1 MPAPDDR
8 RNQML
13 DLARRWRDSGATARA
28 FAQEHGV
35 TPWTLYYWRDRLA
48 KPDRPKRR
56 SRRAPRVKL
65 APVRLVAPAA
75 DKGGDVEVIL
85 VSGDR
90 VRMSTAVSAETLR
103 CVIQVLRTGC

>member
-1 MPAPDDR
+1 MTDEIRCWTLRDGGETAAPPR
-8 RNQML
+8 EH
-13 DLARRWRDSGATARA
+13 LA
-28 FAQEHGV
+28 QKHGV
-35 TPWTLYYWRDRLA
+35 TPWTVYYWRDRLA

-75 DKGGDVEVIL
+75 AEKGGDVEVIL